1 MKKSIFIFIALFA
14 TTLLLAQEVKTEQ
27 KKPLDH
33 SVYDAWK
40 NVGAFSMSND
50 GKYASYLVQEQE
62 GDRYAEVLNLKT
74 LERNTVERTV
84 QPKLTPDGRFL
95 VATIKPFFSETKEAK
110 RKKLKPDQMPK
121 DTLGIYNCYT
131 KELTRFRT

>member
-95 VATIKPFFSETKEAK
+95 VAKIGRAHV
-110 RKKLKPDQMPK
+110 
-121 DTLGIYNCYT
+121 
-131 KELTRFRT
+131 